1 MASWKDSHI
10 TPLDKMEARRA
21 GIEIWLIAALAGLGC
36 LIAWLTL

>member
-10 TPLDKMEARRA
+10 TPLDKMEARHA